1 MKSIQ
6 VLGISKDFICVIS
19 EALADAGVAD
29 HMDLYYNIP
38 LDFGPRIVTKDFSFA
53 IMPFGS
59 LPDKAKPVIFGVSMP
74 YNKAPVFESFLSSS
88 GLDKACYANV
98 IHPAAYVSRSVELDH
113 GILIEPGVIIGAQS
127 HIGFGVTIKR
137 GGLIGHH
144 VTIGDFTDI
153 NPGVVLSG
161 SVNVGRGCILG
172 SGAVVMHQITI
183 GDNCYIGAGSVVVR
197 DIPPNSIA
205 YGNPCK
211 VEKANEKWSI

>member
-6 VLGISKDFICVIS
+6 VLGISKDFICTIS
-19 EALADAGVAD
+19 EVLADAGIAD

-38 LDFGPRIVTKDFSFA
+38 LDFGPTIVTKEFSYT
-53 IMPFGS
+53 IMPFGT
-59 LPDKAKPVIFGVSMP
+59 LPDRTKPVIFGLSMP
-74 YNKAPVFESFLSSS
+74 YNKSPVFESFLRSS

-98 IHPAAYVSRSVELDH
+98 IHPTAYVSPSLVMDH
-113 GILIEPGVIIGAQS
+113 GILIEPHVIISAQS
-127 HIGFGVTIKR
+127 RIGFGVTIKR
-137 GGLIGHH
+137 GSSIGHH
-144 VTIGDFTDI
+144 NVIGDFTDI

-172 SGAVVMHQITI
+172 SGTVVMHQITI
-183 GDNCYIGAGSVVVR
+183 GDNCYIGAGSVVTR

-211 VEKANEKWSI
+211 VAKANQKWSI

>member
-19 EALADAGVAD
+19 EVLAEAYVAE

-38 LDFGPRIVTKDFSFA
+38 LDFGPSIVILDFSYT

-59 LPDKAKPVIFGVSMP
+59 IPDKTKPVIFGLSMP
-74 YNKAPVFESFLSSS
+74 YNKFPVFKSFLESSE
-88 GLDKACYANV
+88 LDKTCYANV
-98 IHPAAYVSRSVELDH
+98 IHPSAYISRSLEMDH
-113 GILIEPGVIIGAQS
+113 GILVEPGVILSAQS
-127 HIGFGVTIKR
+127 RIGFGVTIKR
-137 GGLIGHH
+137 GSSIGHH
-144 VTIGDFTDI
+144 NTIGDFTDI

-172 SGAVVMHQITI
+172 SGTVVMHQITI
-183 GDNCYIGAGSVVVR
+183 GDNCYIGSGSVVTR

-211 VEKANEKWSI
+211 VAKANDKWSI